1 MLPITLGKDMAEW
14 WFFVSIKKLFLYTK
28 NILQTRVLYMASSR
42 NQSSFEYI
50 MQAIELVMLITL
62 LIQYFPI
69 LGRCHV

>member
-1 MLPITLGKDMAEW
+1 MFPITLGKDMAEW
-14 WFFVSIKKLFLYTK
+14 WFFVPIKKLFLYTK
-28 NILQTRVLYMASSR
+28 NILQTRALYMASSR

-62 LIQYFPI
+62 FIQYFPI